1 MKILKHS
8 FKIEELIA
16 KGDDIVTE
24 EYQQTCHFSLMHKG
38 FGLFQ
43 SEYKQPLLTALFT
56 KIKDIGIDSTIKPT
70 EEDVS
75 ANVTKMNDADLENI
89 IKLVDETFIK
99 ALACSS
105 YCKIEN
111 GKVINNEVT
120 QLEFKESRI
129 YESISLDF
137 EFIIELIK
145 MVIDSIPEKN
155 KKTKAQH
162 PTSKKK

>member
-8 FKIEELIA
+8 FEIEDLIV

-24 EYQQTCHFSLMHKG
+24 KYQQTCYFSLMHKG

-43 SEYKQPLLTALFT
+43 NEYKQPLLTALFT
-56 KIKDIGIDSTIKPT
+56 KIKGIGVDSVSTSK
-70 EEDVS
+70 EEDINDKV
-75 ANVTKMNDADLENI
+75 AKMTDEDFENI
-89 IKLVDETFIK
+89 IKFVDETFIK

-111 GKVINNEVT
+111 GKVINNEIT
-120 QLEFKESRI
+120 QLEFKESRV

-137 EFIIELIK
+137 DFIIEIIK

-155 KKTKAQH
+155 KKVKKNIA
-162 PTSKKK
+162 PSKKK